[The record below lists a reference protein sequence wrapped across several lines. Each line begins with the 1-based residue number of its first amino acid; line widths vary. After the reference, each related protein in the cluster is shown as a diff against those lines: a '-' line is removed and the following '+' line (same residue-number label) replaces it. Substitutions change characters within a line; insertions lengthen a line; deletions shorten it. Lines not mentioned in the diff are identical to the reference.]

1 MKLIS
6 RRLLAAAHVFVVAAV
21 VAVVTLGAVASPAAE
36 APTAPSTHNG
46 KKWRIAYYEGGEY
59 IDYQKNFVAM
69 LHGLRDLGWL
79 AFDEVPPQ
87 QGEGVKDLWKWLG
100 TLDSPYLEFVPDA
113 CYSANWDDAARE
125 ATRAAL
131 LGRLATGKDID
142 LVFALGTWAGQDLAV
157 DGNTVPCVVMATAN
171 PQKAGIIKSAEDS
184 GRDNIHARIA
194 PERFLQQIRVFHD
207 VVGFKKLGVAYEDT
221 PAGRT
226 YAAMD
231 ALEALAPELGYE
243 IIGCH
248 TKSDIA
254 DKAQAEASAIACFR
268 ELSTRADAIY
278 VTVQGGVSERS
289 LPEVVKIA
297 LDARIP
303 TFSQNGSDEVRQGL
317 LMSISLAGYK
327 YVGQFYARTMAQI
340 LNGAKPRA
348 LPQIFEDPPKIA
360 INLKTAEI
368 IQFDPPV
375 DMLLAADEVFEQ
387 IEPAR

>member
-1 MKLIS
+1 MRTTFRGI
-6 RRLLAAAHVFVVAAV
+6 LAAIAMAALAV
-21 VAVVTLGAVASPAAE
+21 VLAAPACLAADASGAPVKN
-36 APTAPSTHNG
+36 NG
-46 KKWRIAYYEGGEY
+46 QKWRIGYYEGGEY
-59 IDYQKNFVAM
+59 IDYQKNFISL

-79 AFDEVPPQ
+79 DFAEVPPQ
-87 QGEGVKDLWKWLG
+87 QGEGVQELWKWLG
-100 TLDSPYLEFVPDA
+100 TVKSDFLEFVPDA
-113 CYSANWDDAARE
+113 CYSANWDDATRE
-125 ATRAAL
+125 TTRAAL
-131 LGRLATGKDID
+131 LERLSGRRDID
-142 LVFALGTWAGQDLAV
+142 LMLALGTWAGQDLAV
-157 DGNTVPCVVMATAN
+157 DGHSVPCVVMATAN
-171 PQKAGIIKSAEDS
+171 PQTAGIIKSADDS

-194 PERFLQQIRVFHD
+194 PERFLQQVRVFHD
-207 VVGFKKLGVAYEDT
+207 VVGFKKIGVAYEDT

-226 YAAMD
+226 YAALD

-243 IIGCH
+243 IVTCH

-254 DKAQAEASAIACFR
+254 DKAEAEASAIACFR
-268 ELSTRADAIY
+268 ELATKADAIY

-327 YVGQFYARTMAQI
+327 YVGQFYARTVGQI
-340 LNGAKPRA
+340 LGGTKPRA
-348 LPQIFEDPPKIA
+348 LGQIFEDPPKIA
-360 INLKTAEI
+360 INLKTAEL

>member
-1 MKLIS
+1 MF
-6 RRLLAAAHVFVVAAV
+6 RRLLTALVLVALAAAAC
-21 VAVVTLGAVASPAAE
+21 PAADT
-36 APTAPSTHNG
+36 PTTPGTDNG
-46 KKWRIAYYEGGEY
+46 RKWRIAYYEGGEY
-59 IDYQKNFVAM
+59 IDYQKNFVAL
-69 LHGLRDLGWL
+69 LHGLRDLGWI

-87 QGEGVKDLWKWLG
+87 QGEGVGELWKWLG
-100 TLDSPYLEFVPDA
+100 TLGSPYLEFVPDA
-113 CYSANWDDAARE
+113 CYSANWDDGVRAS
-125 ATRAAL
+125 TRAAL
-131 LGRLATGKDID
+131 LERLKGKGDID
-142 LVFALGTWAGQDLAV
+142 LVLALGTWAGQDLAV

-207 VVGFKKLGVAYEDT
+207 VVGFRKLGVAYEDT

-226 YAAMD
+226 YAALD

-243 IIGCH
+243 IVPCH

-254 DKAQAEASAIACFR
+254 DKAEAEASAIACFR
-268 ELSTRADAIY
+268 QLAASADALY

-289 LPEVVKIA
+289 LPELVRIA
-297 LDARIP
+297 LDARVP
-303 TFSQNGSDEVRQGL
+303 SFSQNGSDEVRQGL

-327 YVGQFYARTMAQI
+327 YVGQFYARTVARI

-387 IEPAR
+387 IEPAP

>member
-1 MKLIS
+1 MHTMF
-6 RRLLAAAHVFVVAAV
+6 RRLLTALVLVALAAAAC
-21 VAVVTLGAVASPAAE
+21 PAADT
-36 APTAPSTHNG
+36 PTTPGTDNG
-46 KKWRIAYYEGGEY
+46 RKWRIAYYEGGEY
-59 IDYQKNFVAM
+59 IDYQKNFVAL
-69 LHGLRDLGWL
+69 LHGLRDLGWI

-87 QGEGVKDLWKWLG
+87 QGEGVGELWKWLG
-100 TLDSPYLEFVPDA
+100 TLGSPYLEFVPDA
-113 CYSANWDDAARE
+113 CYSANWDDAAR
-125 ATRAAL
+125 ASTRAAL
-131 LGRLATGKDID
+131 LERLKGKGDID
-142 LVFALGTWAGQDLAV
+142 LVLALGTWAGQDLAV

-207 VVGFKKLGVAYEDT
+207 VVGFRKLGVAYEDT

-226 YAAMD
+226 YAALD

-243 IIGCH
+243 IVPCH

-254 DKAQAEASAIACFR
+254 DKAEAEASAIACFR
-268 ELSTRADAIY
+268 QLAASADALY

-289 LPEVVKIA
+289 LPELVRIA
-297 LDARIP
+297 LDARVP
-303 TFSQNGSDEVRQGL
+303 SFSQNGSDEVRQGL

-327 YVGQFYARTMAQI
+327 YVGQFYARTVARI

-387 IEPAR
+387 IEPAP